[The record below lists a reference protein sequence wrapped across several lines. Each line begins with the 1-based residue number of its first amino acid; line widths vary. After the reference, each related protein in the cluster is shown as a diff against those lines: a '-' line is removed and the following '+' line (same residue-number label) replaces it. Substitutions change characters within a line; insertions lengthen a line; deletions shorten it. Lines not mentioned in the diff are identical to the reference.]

1 LQKDINGI
9 QWNPKKLKSDKMI
22 LTIDMTSGARELNC
36 CNTHGLISYKTK
48 LFMLDSSVSPVSLSL
63 KGITYLK

>member
-1 LQKDINGI
+1 
-9 QWNPKKLKSDKMI
+9 MI

-36 CNTHGLISYKTK
+36 CNTHGLISYNTK

-63 KGITYLK
+63 KRITYLK